1 MTFNLET
8 LEKRK
13 PVVDL
18 NQYQFT
24 FYGSAGIGKTS
35 VAGHFFDEPLFLAF
49 EKGQN
54 ALEAYVI
61 DIYTWKDMLQFVKQA
76 KKIKKEGKE
85 FPFKNI
91 IADTADIMRDKCEDY
106 VCMMNGWETPSDGN
120 MGAGWAAVRK
130 ELEDRISDLMGL
142 GLMVHFIAHDKVQTI
157 KRKDI
162 EEYDK
167 ITLQLGSTAVNS
179 VIKRPDFI
187 LYFDKE
193 FSKDA
198 DGNVTSKRVVR
209 LDGGENYEAKSRITG
224 LPPVIDCGETA
235 EETAKILR
243 TIFTDKLKEW
253 QENGGKATKKATKK
267 QEEPIEVK
275 KTEVSKKELEEL
287 NDLALQAV
295 KDKKFSMD
303 DIVKLL
309 KEHTSVDRIMEIEKE
324 EEYTSLL
331 KAIRG

>member
-35 VAGHFFDEPLFLAF
+35 VAGFFFEEPLFLAF

-54 ALEAYVI
+54 ALEAYVV

-76 KKIKKEGKE
+76 KKMKKEGKE

-91 IADTADIMRDKCEDY
+91 IVDTADIMRDKCEDY
-106 VCMMNGWETPSDGN
+106 VCMMNGWDTPADGN

-130 ELEDRISDLMGL
+130 ELEDRISDLMSL
-142 GLMVHFIAHDKVQTI
+142 GLMVHFIAHDKVQNI

-162 EEYDK
+162 EDYDK

-198 DGNVTSKRVVR
+198 DGNVASKRVIR

-224 LPPVIDCGETA
+224 LPPVIDCGNTA
-235 EETAKILR
+235 EETAKILKEL
-243 TIFTDKLKEW
+243 FTKKLEEW
-253 QENGGKATKKATKK
+253 QKNGKKDSKK
-267 QEEPIEVK
+267 DDKEEKPLEVK
-275 KTEVSKKELEEL
+275 KYAVPKKKLEEL
-287 NDLALQAV
+287 SDLALEQV
-295 KDKKFSMD
+295 KKKKFTMD
-303 DIVKLL
+303 DIVKLV
-309 KEHTSVDRIMEIEKE
+309 KEHTSVDKIMEIEKE

-331 KAIRG
+331 KAIRD